1 LCVSGLDDHEQVGA
15 DTVEELNRQKE
26 QIAEITD
33 TVSAM
38 EDGLTR
44 ADKLIRVRV
53 YYIYLMCVNGCGCFG
68 MVGVVW

>member
-1 LCVSGLDDHEQVGA
+1 MGA

-44 ADKLIRVRV
+44 ADKLIRVRA
-53 YYIYLMCVNGCGCFG
+53 F
-68 MVGVVW
+68 